1 MPSTK
6 SSACAVTAWLLW
18 DAGAGAF
25 NTIVSTFVIATYYVR
40 AVAPD
45 PTTGATRWAWM
56 QSLAGLAI
64 ALLAVPL
71 GALADRGGRRR
82 LLGAGSAVAGVAMLG
97 LWWVRPSPAY
107 SPLALGLA
115 GAATVAFELAF
126 VAYNAML
133 SALVPP
139 QRRGRL
145 SMLGWGMGYVGGLL
159 SMGLC
164 LALFILPHP
173 PRFGLDA
180 AEAEPV
186 RACALLA
193 GAWFLS
199 MAWPVAVWGPDAG
212 RDGAGERPQLA
223 QAWRD
228 ARRLDHLRLYLLA
241 RIFTIDGLT
250 TLFAFGGIYAAAAIG
265 LDQQGVLMFGIAL
278 NLSAGLGA
286 LAASTVEDRI
296 GAQATA
302 IIATLGLAVFGGGI
316 LMVHDH
322 AAFWA
327 LGLALGVFVGPAQA
341 ASRSLMAAMA
351 PPEKRA
357 AWFGLFSLSG
367 RVTGFAGPAALGA
380 VTAATGSLRLGMATI
395 VLFLLVGAGLLA
407 RLRLPVPDGGSPRRA

>member
-1 MPSTK
+1 MK
-6 SSACAVTAWLLW
+6 SRSPAIAAWLLW

-64 ALLAVPL
+64 ALLAVPW
-71 GALADRGGRRR
+71 GALADRGRRR
-82 LLGAGSAVAGVAMLG
+82 ALLGAGSAVVAVATLA
-97 LWWVRPSPAY
+97 LWWVRPAPGFSA
-107 SPLALGLA
+107 LALGLT
-115 GAATVAFELAF
+115 GLATIAFELAF

-133 SALVPP
+133 PALASPA
-139 QRRGRL
+139 RRGRL

-164 LALFILPHP
+164 LVLFILPHP

-180 AEAEPV
+180 ASAEPV

-193 GAWFLS
+193 GGWFLLL
-199 MAWPVAVWGPDAG
+199 AWPAAIWGPNETA
-212 RDGAGERPQLA
+212 ERQPLA

-228 ARRLDHLRLYLLA
+228 AWHLGHLRLFLLA
-241 RIFTIDGLT
+241 RVFTIDGLT

-265 LDQQGVLMFGIAL
+265 LDQQGVLLFGIAL

-286 LAASTVEDRI
+286 LAASTLEDRI

-302 IIATLGLAVFGGGI
+302 IVATLALALFGAA
-316 LMVHDH
+316 LLLVHDH

-327 LGLALGVFVGPAQA
+327 LGLALGLFVGPAQA

-351 PPEKRA
+351 PADKRA
-357 AWFGLFSLSG
+357 AWFGLFALSG

-395 VLFLLVGAGLLA
+395 VAFLLMGAALLA
-407 RLRLPVPDGGSPRRA
+407 RLRLPAPDIDPPGRA